1 MSAASLKLTLKQE
14 LIKNPGKVLQKLQQV
29 FVANPDEFN
38 AVILL
43 SQDQER
49 IAMEEIT
56 GLKDHNFE
64 VRKNGLNKR
73 LLDLI
78 DRIRAEDVSAYIL
91 AESRFQKI
99 LVICK
104 MPERQVFM
112 KKLLPDTRWKSI
124 HIDSSQLPF
133 NPAQTQEYE
142 LIIFDNYP
150 FDTDQG
156 QHELLR
162 HYLAPEHPYL
172 LYFGTQLPFLNDYP
186 EKVYFSNSIF
196 SFHSR
201 LQEMVNYLQNI
212 SAVLGTKP

>member
-1 MSAASLKLTLKQE
+1 MQT
-14 LIKNPGKVLQKLQQV
+14 LQQV
-29 FVANPDEFN
+29 FAANPDEFN
-38 AVILL
+38 ALILL

-49 IAMEEIT
+49 ILKDEIL
-56 GLKDHNFE
+56 GLKDASFE
-64 VRKNGLNKR
+64 TRKNALNNR
-73 LLDLI
+73 LLSLI
-78 DRIRAEDVSAYIL
+78 DRIREEDASAYVL

-99 LVICK
+99 LVVCK
-104 MPERQVFM
+104 MAERQTFM
-112 KKLLPDTRWKSI
+112 EKLLPPSRWKSV
-124 HIDSSQLPF
+124 HIDCSQLPLH
-133 NPAQTQEYE
+133 PTRTQEYE

-156 QHELLR
+156 QHTLLR